1 VNRNSQKRFP
11 RRGGTLVLVVFALTA
26 LLGVAALAVDLGLA
40 QAARQRAQANA
51 DAAALAGAAT
61 PDTAAGSAAAIVAA
75 NGSDY
80 KGLAVSMT
88 ADGTVTVSGYVNAPL
103 AFAPAVGYAPRG
115 RDGAANTLSVSATAT
130 ARRPSACALTPGMS
144 VAPFAVIG
152 DDPSS
157 ADPAVQAVSA
167 LLSGMKTLAPG
178 AYQPTSTQVVL
189 KLNVWDQ
196 NGNLSQ
202 RGSFDPVLLSD
213 KGSTYF
219 DSIRQ
224 TTDGPLM
231 AGQSLSTPPLAYDSV
246 FYTRQYL
253 AARLAPSNTQFT
265 HRSATYD
272 AWFGSLQEQ
281 TDGHLLL
288 LPVVS
293 QSLKDRPGSVS
304 IIAFAAFWIDQ
315 PYPTGAAG
323 NAIALG
329 RFLGISVPSSTGGA
343 CAPAGT
349 RAAPHLVP

>member
-1 VNRNSQKRFP
+1 M
-11 RRGGTLVLVVFALTA
+11 LVVFALTA

-61 PDTAAGSAAAIVAA
+61 PDTAVVSAAAVVAA
-75 NGSDY
+75 NGADY
-80 KGLAVSMT
+80 KGLAVST
-88 ADGTVTVSGYVNAPL
+88 TSGGAVTVSGYVNAPL
-103 AFAPAVGYAPRG
+103 AFAPAVGYAPRS
-115 RDGAANTLSVSATAT
+115 RDGAANTLSVPATAT
-130 ARRPSACALTPGMS
+130 ARRPPACALPPGMPA
-144 VAPFAVIG
+144 APFALIG

-167 LLSGMKTLAPG
+167 LLSGTKMLTPG
-178 AYQPTSTQVVL
+178 AYQPVSSQVVL
-189 KLNVWDQ
+189 KLNVWDT
-196 NGNLSQ
+196 NSKLAQ

-213 KGSTYF
+213 RGSTYF

-224 TTDGPLM
+224 TTDGPLL
-231 AGQSLSTPPLAYDSV
+231 AGQTLPTPPLAYDNV

-253 AARLAPSNTQFT
+253 AARLAPSNAQFT

-272 AWFGSLQEQ
+272 AWFSGAQEQ

-288 LPVVS
+288 LPVIS
-293 QSLKDRPGSVS
+293 QALKDKPGSVS
-304 IIAFAAFWIDQ
+304 ILAFAAFWVDQ
-315 PYPTGAAG
+315 PYPTNAAG
-323 NAIALG
+323 NAVAQG
-329 RFLGISVPSSTGGA
+329 RFLGLSVPGSTGGA

>member
-1 VNRNSQKRFP
+1 MNRNSQKKSR

-61 PDTAAGSAAAIVAA
+61 PEVAAASAGAIVAA
-75 NGSDY
+75 NGADY
-80 KGLAVSMT
+80 KGLTVST
-88 ADGTVTVSGYVNAPL
+88 ASDGAVTVSGYVNAPL
-103 AFAPAVGYAPRG
+103 AFAPAVGYAPRS

-130 ARRPSACALTPGMS
+130 ARRPPACALPPGMPI
-144 VAPFAVIG
+144 APFALIG

-167 LLSGMKTLAPG
+167 LLSGTKTLTPG
-178 AYQPTSTQVVL
+178 AYQTASTQVIL

-196 NGNLSQ
+196 NSNLSQ

-224 TTDGPLM
+224 TADGPLM
-231 AGQSLSTPPLAYDSV
+231 ANQTLPTPPLSYDNV

-272 AWFGSLQEQ
+272 TWFSGSQEQ
-281 TDGHLLL
+281 TEGHLLL

-293 QSLKDRPGSVS
+293 QAVKDRPGSVS

-315 PYPTGAAG
+315 PYPTGATG
-323 NAIALG
+323 NAIAQG
-329 RFLGISVPSSTGGA
+329 RFLGISVPGSTGGA

>member
-1 VNRNSQKRFP
+1 M
-11 RRGGTLVLVVFALTA
+11 LVVFALTA

-40 QAARQRAQANA
+40 QAARQRAQVNA
-51 DAAALAGAAT
+51 DSAALAGAAT
-61 PDTAAGSAAAIVAA
+61 PNIAAGSAAAIVAA
-75 NGSDY
+75 NGNDY
-80 KGLAVSMT
+80 KGLAVST
-88 ADGTVTVSGYVNAPL
+88 AADGAVTISGYVNAPL
-103 AFAPAVGYAPRG
+103 AFAPAVGYAPRS

-130 ARRPSACALTPGMS
+130 ARRPPACALPPGIPA
-144 VAPFAVIG
+144 APFAVIG
-152 DDPSS
+152 DDPQS

-167 LLSGMKTLAPG
+167 LLSGTKTLTPG
-178 AYQPTSTQVVL
+178 AYQTVSTQVVL
-189 KLNVWDQ
+189 KLNVWDKD
-196 NGNLSQ
+196 NNLAQ

-224 TTDGPLM
+224 TTDGSLM
-231 AGQSLSTPPLAYDSV
+231 AGQTLPTPPLAYDNV

-253 AARLAPSNTQFT
+253 AARLAPTNAQFT

-272 AWFGSLQEQ
+272 AWFSGAQEQ

-293 QSLKDRPGSVS
+293 QAIKDKPGSVS
-304 IIAFAAFWIDQ
+304 VLAFAAFWIDQ

-323 NAIALG
+323 NAVALG
-329 RFLGISVPSSTGGA
+329 RFLGITVPGSTGGA

-349 RAAPHLVP
+349 RAAPHLVQ

>member
-1 VNRNSQKRFP
+1 M
-11 RRGGTLVLVVFALTA
+11 LVVFALTA

-40 QAARQRAQANA
+40 QAARQRAQATA

-80 KGLAVSMT
+80 KGLAVST
-88 ADGTVTVSGYVNAPL
+88 AADGSVTVSGYVNAPL
-103 AFAPAVGYAPRG
+103 AFAPAVGYAPSS

-130 ARRPSACALTPGMS
+130 ARKPPACALPPGMP

-152 DDPSS
+152 DDPQS

-167 LLSGMKTLAPG
+167 LLSGTKTLTPG

-196 NGNLSQ
+196 NSNLVQ
-202 RGSFDPVLLSD
+202 RGSFDPVLLSG
-213 KGSTYF
+213 KGGTYF
-219 DSIRQ
+219 DSIQ
-224 TTDGPLM
+224 KTTDGPLM
-231 AGQSLSTPPLAYDSV
+231 AGQALQTPPLSYDNV
-246 FYTRQYL
+246 LYTRQYL

-272 AWFGSLQEQ
+272 AWFGGAQEQ

-293 QSLKDRPGSVS
+293 QMMKDKPGSVS
-304 IIAFAAFWIDQ
+304 VLAFAAFWVDQ

-323 NAIALG
+323 NAVALG
-329 RFLGISVPSSTGGA
+329 RFIGITVPSSTGGA

>member
-1 VNRNSQKRFP
+1 M
-11 RRGGTLVLVVFALTA
+11 LVVFALTV

-51 DAAALAGAAT
+51 DAAALAGAAL
-61 PDTAAGSAAAIVAA
+61 PDTAAASASAVVAA
-75 NGSDY
+75 NGADY
-80 KGLAVSMT
+80 KGLVVSVA
-88 ADGTVTVSGYVNAPL
+88 ADGAVTVSGYVNAPL

-130 ARRPSACALTPGMS
+130 ARRPPACALPPGMPA
-144 VAPFAVIG
+144 APFALIG
-152 DDPSS
+152 DDPQS
-157 ADPAVQAVSA
+157 ADPAVQTVSA
-167 LLSGMKTLAPG
+167 LLSGTKTPTPG
-178 AYQPTSTQVVL
+178 AYQPASTQVVL
-189 KLNVWDQ
+189 KLNVWD
-196 NGNLSQ
+196 GSSNLVQ

-224 TTDGPLM
+224 TTDQSLM
-231 AGQSLSTPPLAYDSV
+231 AGQTLSTPALQYDNI

-272 AWFGSLQEQ
+272 AWYSGSQEQ

-293 QSLKDRPGSVS
+293 QALKDRPGSVS
-304 IIAFAAFWIDQ
+304 VVAFAAFWVDQ

-329 RFLGISVPSSTGGA
+329 RFLGISIPTATGGG

>member
-1 VNRNSQKRFP
+1 M
-11 RRGGTLVLVVFALTA
+11 LVVFALTA
-26 LLGVAALAVDLGLA
+26 LLGVAALAIDLGLA

-61 PDTAAGSAAAIVAA
+61 PLVAAGSAAAIIAA
-75 NGSDY
+75 NGAEY
-80 KGLAVSMT
+80 KGLAVSTT

-115 RDGAANTLSVSATAT
+115 RDGAANTLSVSARAT
-130 ARRPSACALTPGMS
+130 ARRPPICALPPGMP
-144 VAPFAVIG
+144 VAPFALVG

-167 LLSGMKTLAPG
+167 LLGGTKTLTPG
-178 AYQPTSTQVVL
+178 AYQPVGTQLVL
-189 KLNVWDQ
+189 KLNVWDGS
-196 NGNLSQ
+196 GNLAQ

-224 TTDGPLM
+224 TTDQSLM
-231 AGQSLSTPPLAYDSV
+231 AGQTLSTPPLSYDNVS
-246 FYTRQYL
+246 FTRQYL

-272 AWFGSLQEQ
+272 AWFSGLQEQ

-293 QSLKDRPGSVS
+293 QAIKDRPGSVS
-304 IIAFAAFWIDQ
+304 VLAFAAFWVDQ
-315 PYPTGAAG
+315 PYPTGATG
-323 NAIALG
+323 NAIAQG
-329 RFLGISVPSSTGGA
+329 RFLGISVSGSTGGA

>member
-1 VNRNSQKRFP
+1 
-11 RRGGTLVLVVFALTA
+11 VLVVFALTA

-61 PDTAAGSAAAIVAA
+61 PDAAVVSAARIVAA

-80 KGLAVSMT
+80 KGLAVST
-88 ADGTVTVSGYVNAPL
+88 AADGAVTVSGYVNAPL
-103 AFAPAVGYAPRG
+103 AFAPAVGYAPHG

-130 ARRPSACALTPGMS
+130 AQRPSACALPPGMP

-167 LLSGMKTLAPG
+167 LLSGAKTLTPG
-178 AYQPTSTQVVL
+178 AFQPASTQVVL
-189 KLNVWDQ
+189 KLNVWDK
-196 NGNLSQ
+196 NSTLVE

-213 KGSTYF
+213 TGSTYF

-224 TTDGPLM
+224 TSEGALM
-231 AGQSLSTPPLAYDSV
+231 AGQALQTPPLAYDSV

-253 AARLAPSNTQFT
+253 AARLAPSNAQFT
-265 HRSATYD
+265 HRSANYD
-272 AWFGSLQEQ
+272 AWFSGAQEQ
-281 TDGHLLL
+281 TEGHLLL

-293 QSLKDRPGSVS
+293 QAMKDRPGSVS
-304 IIAFAAFWIDQ
+304 ILAFAAFWIDQ

-323 NAIALG
+323 NAVALG
-329 RFLGISVPSSTGGA
+329 RFLGISVPGSTGGA